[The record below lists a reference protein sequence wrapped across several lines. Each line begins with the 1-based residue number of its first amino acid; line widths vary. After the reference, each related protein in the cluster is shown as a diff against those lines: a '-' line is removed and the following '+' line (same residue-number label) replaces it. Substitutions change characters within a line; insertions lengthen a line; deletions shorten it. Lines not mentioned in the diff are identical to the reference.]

1 MDTKAVI
8 ENVLEQ
14 LEPPSKSPGEYVRT
28 FRHGA
33 IAASVFRRVDS
44 TGVPFMDI
52 SLSRAWKNQKT
63 GKEGYSTSFYA
74 RNVDQLKAVIDEA
87 ASFIEAAELPL
98 AAQHS
103 PAEAGA
109 PAVR

>member
-8 ENVLEQ
+8 LNTLEQ
-14 LEPPSKSPGEYVRT
+14 LDQPNKASGEYVRT

-52 SLSRAWKNQKT
+52 SLSRAWKNQRT

-98 AAQHS
+98 AASQQS
-103 PAEAGA
+103 TENNAMEP
-109 PAVR
+109 R